1 MLLVA
6 HHHMVKTL
14 PSDAPDKALDIRIQP
29 WTLRG
34 DHALFDTHAR
44 DALPEG
50 RAVDA
55 VAIAEQIPGR
65 LVPWANPAMI
75 SILSVHH

>member
-1 MLLVA
+1 MLLVE
-6 HHHMVKTL
+6 HHHMVTTL
-14 PSDAPDKALDIRIQP
+14 PADAPDKALDIRSLP

-34 DHALFDTHAR
+34 NHALFDTHVR

-55 VAIAEQIPGR
+55 VVYPRAADNIPAPLPCR
-65 LVPWANPAMI
+65 LRGVNQP
-75 SILSVHH
+75 S